1 MPMIKLIEVKLAEI
15 SNIEMMLLNEYYEE
29 IDDYRKE
36 LIYRD
41 YIMQLG
47 RETMLRELLMTNNEE
62 T

>member
-1 MPMIKLIEVKLAEI
+1 MPMIKLIEVKLAEVN
-15 SNIEMMLLNEYYEE
+15 NIETMLLNEYYEE

-47 RETMLRELLMTNNEE
+47 RELMLRELLMANKEI
-62 T
+62 